1 MKTLRRLIK
10 QNRIWVI
17 LSVFM
22 TFLSIITQFVWT
34 VNIGK
39 LADAI
44 VAREK
49 VKMDFVIT
57 MLIILMIICTSLYLK
72 DMVNRYTSERMAHR
86 LRMDFVKKI
95 LNSKTMDSMCGH
107 EAMSKA
113 QNELMQA
120 SDYMSNTLFDIV
132 GMFLSGLFALIY
144 LIFENALLTAII
156 LFAMVPIVIFV
167 NVIGK
172 KLIPLA
178 NASMDKKTVH
188 NKVAYSLI
196 SKFDIVKIFDAKDFF
211 KGRYEEELDDW
222 AKTETKKERISAVC
236 NSLSGILSQV
246 PLLVLFAVSA
256 IFIWKGYMTIG
267 KLIIFINMLSS
278 LLISMMNLPSWM
290 VSIKNFLV
298 HLTRADI

>member
-1 MKTLRRLIK
+1 MKTLHRLIK

-39 LADAI
+39 LADSI

-49 VKMDFVIT
+49 VGIKFVIT
-57 MLIILMIICTSLYLK
+57 MLIILLIICTSLYLK

-95 LNSKTMDSMCGH
+95 LYAKTTDEIGSH

-120 SDYMSNTLFDIV
+120 SDYMSNVLFDIV
-132 GMFLSGLFALIY
+132 GMFLSGLFALFY
-144 LIFENALLTAII
+144 LIFENVLLTAII
-156 LFAMVPIVIFV
+156 LLTMVPIVIFV
-167 NVIGK
+167 NIISK
-172 KLIPLA
+172 KLVPLA
-178 NASMDKKTVH
+178 NASMDKKAVH

-196 SKFDIVKIFDAKDFF
+196 SNFDIVKIFGAKDFF
-211 KGRYEEELDDW
+211 KGRYEKELDDW
-222 AKTETKKERISAVC
+222 ARTESKKERISAVC

-256 IFIWKGYMTIG
+256 IFIWKGHMTIG

-278 LLISMMNLPSWM
+278 LLRSMMNLPSWM